1 MAALTEGVSGNHGL
15 RLKVNSSSI
24 LVDSTDSEQVLCVF
38 EEPGNVAG
46 KIFALCM
53 HDDPVESVG
62 VTPLHDVVRDLI
74 SAILHRWL
82 PTECAGLFCDIAD
95 HNTAFTHPRCVW
107 ERKKNRR
114 TQFDF

>member
-15 RLKVNSSSI
+15 RLKVNASPI

-53 HDDPVESVG
+53 HNDPVESVG
-62 VTPLHDVVRDLI
+62 VTPLYDVVRDLI

-82 PTECAGLFCDIAD
+82 PTECAGFFCDIAN
-95 HNTAFTHPRCVW
+95 HNNTFTHPRRVW
-107 ERKKNRR
+107 GKKKQKNSV
-114 TQFDF
+114 